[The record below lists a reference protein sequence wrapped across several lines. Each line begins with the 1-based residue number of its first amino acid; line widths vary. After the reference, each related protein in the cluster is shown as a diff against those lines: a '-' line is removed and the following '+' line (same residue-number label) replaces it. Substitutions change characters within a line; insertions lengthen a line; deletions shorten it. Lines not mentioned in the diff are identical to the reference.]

1 MTKIPVLTARD
12 VIRGLKKAGFVLY
25 RQARGSHEIWYN
37 PVTKRRTTIPN
48 HPGVDIPKG
57 TLKAI
62 LKEADISLERFLKL
76 IE

>member
-12 VIRGLKKAGFVLY
+12 VIHGLKRAGFVLY
-25 RQARGSHEIWYN
+25 RQARGSHEIWHN

-48 HPGVDIPKG
+48 HPCVDIPKG

-62 LKEADISLERFLKL
+62 LKEADISLEKFLKL

>member
-1 MTKIPVLTARD
+1 VLTARD
-12 VIRGLKKAGFVLY
+12 VISGLRKAGFVLY
-25 RQARGSHEIWYN
+25 RQARGSHYIWYN
-37 PVTKRRTTIPN
+37 PVTKRATIPN

-62 LKEADISLERFLKL
+62 LKEADIPLENFLKL